1 MKIPFRPTVLS
12 TATMS
17 NRSRASRLLSQLSQI
32 RVCRPSRL
40 ENHQVVRSR
49 FYSTENQGPRFMDAT
64 TNGVQTPPSDASRE
78 AAAASGPRK
87 LKILML
93 HGRIPFLSISPQVL
107 QLFLPFSSPVSL
119 TPDCRIHAIRA
130 SLPRQNPLP
139 REAPC
144 ESLPARAPTT
154 TQALRPLQDLSRRS
168 PALLSHRAHPPAPR
182 RHPRLLSRRPNR

>member
-78 AAAASGPRK
+78 AASASGPRK

-93 HGRIPFLSISPQVL
+93 HGRITLSFHPK
-107 QLFLPFSSPVSL
+107 FFSFSIPLVQSSL
-119 TPDCRIHAIRA
+119 ADTPDRIHTIRA

-168 PALLSHRAHPPAPR
+168 PALLPHRAHPPAPR